1 MFKILKSFSLKVK
14 IIIIYSSILGVGG
27 LLTSFVGSRIVTT
40 TILSQAASKVRRDL
54 EIARMIYDQE
64 LEKVK
69 LTVQLGLFDR
79 QIPAKMTEAERNQL
93 FHMLDSVRRKN
104 QLDFLTLTDDQ
115 GRVVLRTANRKAI
128 NDNVRWLSA
137 VQAALANQVVAS
149 TEIFDQVALNN
160 ENPELGEQALVNL
173 QPAEKQRRPTKS
185 DETRGLVLLAAAP
198 VQFSNPSRSGVLY
211 GGVLL
216 NQRHQFLD
224 RIGEMV
230 YKGERH
236 RDLNIGTISIF
247 LKELKVASTVTGNAD
262 RRMLGNSAAP
272 EVVDAVLGKGE
283 ILSQKSFVLNDW
295 YFGDY
300 EPILNLEKQRIGILY
315 VGQRL
320 RTFTG
325 VRDQVVF
332 SFLGIASI
340 LFIVIIAMSYL
351 VTRSITRP
359 LSEMV
364 DVTKSIA
371 KGELDRE
378 VQVDSRDELG
388 QLAVS
393 FNKMV
398 TSLKKMRIE
407 LQEWANTLEQKVK
420 ERTEAL
426 SKMQQKVVQAQRLA
440 SVGKLAAGIAHEIN
454 NPLGGILVFSSL
466 ILEQIPEDDPNR
478 ENLQE
483 IVHQTMRCRDIV
495 KGLLQFSRQEPGK
508 VTEVKINEALNTT
521 LSLIEKQAL
530 FHNIQVTRKFTEPL
544 PPIMAD
550 LSQLQQ
556 VFMNIIL
563 NAVQAMD
570 GTGELTLTTW
580 FDTSAEK
587 LSIEIADT
595 GCGIAPELM
604 DRIFDPFFTTKEI
617 GQGTGLGLAIAY
629 GIVTKYHGRMSVASE
644 VGKGARFTIQFPIAA
659 QELFLVEEPKD
670 PNEQF
675 IG

>member
-1 MFKILKSFSLKVK
+1 LFKILKSFSLKVK

-104 QLDFLTLTDDQ
+104 QLDFLTLTDGQ
-115 GRVVLRTANRKAI
+115 GRVVLRTPNRKAI
-128 NDNVRWLSA
+128 NDNVQWLSV

-160 ENPELGEQALVNL
+160 ENPDLGEQALVNL
-173 QPAEKQRRPTKS
+173 QAAEKQHHPMKS
-185 DETRGLVLLAAAP
+185 DETRGLVLLAAAQ
-198 VQFSNPSRSGVLY
+198 VQFSDPSRPGVLY
-211 GGVLL
+211 GGILL

-236 RDLNIGTISIF
+236 RNLNIGTISIF
-247 LKELKVASTVTGNAD
+247 LKELRVASTVTGNAD
-262 RRMLGNSAAP
+262 KRMLGNSVAQ
-272 EVVDAVLGKGE
+272 EVVDAVIGKGQ
-283 ILSQKSFVLNDW
+283 ILSQKNFVLNDW

-398 TSLKKMRIE
+398 TSLKKMRLE

-508 VTEVKINEALNTT
+508 ATQVKINEALNTT

-556 VFMNIIL
+556 VFMNVIL

-570 GTGELTLTTW
+570 GAGELTLTTRS
-580 FDTSAEK
+580 DTSAGK
-587 LSIEIADT
+587 VSIEIADT

-629 GIVTKYHGRMSVASE
+629 GIVTKYQGRMSVASE

-659 QELFLVEEPKD
+659 QELFEVEETKD
-670 PNEQF
+670 ANEQF